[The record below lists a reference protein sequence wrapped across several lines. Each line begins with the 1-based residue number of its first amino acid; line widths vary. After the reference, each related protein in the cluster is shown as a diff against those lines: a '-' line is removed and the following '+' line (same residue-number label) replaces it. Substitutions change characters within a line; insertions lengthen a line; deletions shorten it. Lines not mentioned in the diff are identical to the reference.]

1 VTGLAAVVRADTKRI
16 TRDPFL
22 LFMIGYPWLLALLL
36 QQMLPWLNER
46 FADRITL
53 SDYYPI
59 AACLVALLVPNA
71 MGIVLGFQLLEE
83 KDEGSL
89 VAVAVTPMSLDQY
102 FLYRTTVYTLVS
114 IPLVIVLHELL
125 GVVRLPPG
133 ELTLV
138 ALASTPIVAFM
149 GLIIAGFAGNQVEG
163 FAVAKGA
170 GFLFTG
176 PLASFFIPRHWDL
189 LVGILPTYW
198 PVKAYFA
205 ATEGAAGLFWV
216 AAAVSLLYP
225 SAGVV
230 FLYRRFRRRAMAG

>member
-1 VTGLAAVVRADTKRI
+1 MIRVEGLHFAYPGNREDTLR
-16 TRDPFL
+16 
-22 LFMIGYPWLLALLL
+22 G
-36 QQMLPWLNER
+36 
-46 FADRITL
+46 
-53 SDYYPI
+53 
-59 AACLVALLVPNA
+59 
-71 MGIVLGFQLLEE
+71 
-83 KDEGSL
+83 
-89 VAVAVTPMSLDQY
+89 LD
-102 FLYRTTVYTLVS
+102 FLYRTTVHTLVS

-138 ALASTPIVAFM
+138 ALASTPIVPFM

-198 PVKAYFA
+198 PIKAYFA
-205 ATEGAAGLFWV
+205 AAEGAAGLFWV
-216 AAAVSLLYP
+216 AASASLLYP
-225 SAGVV
+225 SACVV